1 MSSTILMSPSFAG
14 YLQPLGSN
22 GYNAPVPSPPQVT
35 GHFNSASSEDKENIP
50 SQPTFR
56 ARDWQE
62 KRNNL
67 QVRSFPQSYDLNSSI
82 IDFITIQEAGFATLK
97 IETLVPSNI
106 GRKKKDIANVKRK
119 PVSSV
124 YEEGKNGGVTS
135 VSSSNPLNVSLVSL

>member
-1 MSSTILMSPSFAG
+1 MSPSFAG

-82 IDFITIQEAGFATLK
+82 IDFITTQEAGFATLE

-135 VSSSNPLNVSLVSL
+135 VSPSNPLNVSLASL